1 MKIED
6 FNKLPVFD
14 EESANNL
21 RELLGTDYDAMLQEF
36 IATTPALIE
45 EFELAL
51 KGNDVAQV
59 SAIAHKLKS
68 GAGNLGLHAFYRMF
82 DEIESAARSGGAL
95 DFNQLPD
102 IVQEQLRIPN
112 RLSTRRPDHLSSDRG
127 IRNHSWNND
136 TET

>member
-1 MKIED
+1 MNIQD
-6 FNKLPVFD
+6 INQLPVFD
-14 EESANNL
+14 EESANSL
-21 RELLGTDYDAMLQEF
+21 RELLGADYDAMLQEF

-51 KGNDVAQV
+51 ESNDIAQI

-102 IVQEQLRIPN
+102 IVQEQLR
-112 RLSTRRPDHLSSDRG
+112 L
-127 IRNHSWNND
+127 
-136 TET
+136 TEKAINKAA